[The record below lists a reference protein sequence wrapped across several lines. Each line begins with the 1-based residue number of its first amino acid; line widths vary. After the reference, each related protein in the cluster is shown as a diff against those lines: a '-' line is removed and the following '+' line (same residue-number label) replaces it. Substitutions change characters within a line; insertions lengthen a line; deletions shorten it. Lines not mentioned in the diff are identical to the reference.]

1 MPQTD
6 QDRVIALA
14 GLFQAASLVSRI
26 ARHGQAPGDDLETCY
41 ASILKVDAASSADV
55 YGGLARLRTGLQLL
69 IDQLQNPRDMEVTR
83 YIVALLVLER
93 KLTRST
99 NLQQRIRDGIAT
111 VQNKLQFF
119 PLLHENTVALLANIY
134 AETISTLQP
143 RILVHG
149 EQDHLTHPDNANR
162 IRALLLAGIRAA
174 RLWRQSG
181 GGRFTLLLSRRRL
194 LATAQQMQAEL
205 DQSSA

>member
-6 QDRVIALA
+6 HDRVIALA

-26 ARHGQAPGDDLETCY
+26 ARHGQADSDELETCY
-41 ASILKVDAASSADV
+41 ASILKIDATSNAAV
-55 YGGLARLRTGLQLL
+55 YGQPARLRSGLRLL
-69 IDQLQNPRDMEVTR
+69 IDQLQTPKDMEVTR

-93 KLTRST
+93 KLARHAE
-99 NLQQRIRDGIAT
+99 LQQRIRSGIDA
-111 VQNKLQFF
+111 VQNKLAFF
-119 PLLHENTVALLANIY
+119 PLLHDNTVALLADIY

-149 EQDHLTHPDNANR
+149 EQDYLTRPENANR

-174 RLWRQSG
+174 WLWRQSG
-181 GGRFTLLLSRRRL
+181 GGRFTLLLARRRL
-194 LATAQQMQAEL
+194 LAAAQQLQAEI
-205 DQSSA
+205 DRSA